1 MNSLN
6 MNNKV
11 MTRNK
16 NTLPINFCTTGKFLN
31 LKKIKF
37 IPIDKSLKINTKKL
51 SKKDSTTNLSKTL
64 SNKDISKDELIKQ
77 LKQKIRY
84 LENKI
89 KLLEKEINEKSRKNS
104 LSKTLI
110 LRMSNSNKSLH
121 EKNKFGNIPLDKN
134 LIKSKLMKR
143 KKNIFEL
150 LDVNKIIKKNR
161 ANSFNMTELNL
172 SRNNKYNHNVVNN
185 STSNYYTGNNS
196 RSGSASKSKPKK
208 KSLNLL
214 NKTNTV
220 NLIHNILYCI
230 NSKTSISKKNSFIE
244 YKINK
249 SFGGIDKHNGNE
261 QSKKINAI
269 PKKVVRKNF
278 NASPKMMMSST
289 NYSNNI
295 SNSFKEDVNIKK
307 NSSKKNIKGSFCD
320 KNSFFN
326 IKNKLD
332 NIQIRTKHLLEFYY
346 NINSEKNGLNKFS
359 NNSNN
364 KEKVK
369 CGNYSHYIKISKIEK
384 LKKD

>member
-37 IPIDKSLKINTKKL
+37 IPIDKSLKINAKKL

-110 LRMSNSNKSLH
+110 LRMNNSNKSLH
-121 EKNKFGNIPLDKN
+121 EKNKIGNIPIDKN
-134 LIKSKLMKR
+134 LIKSKLLKR
-143 KKNIFEL
+143 KKNIFEI

-161 ANSFNMTELNL
+161 TNSFNITELNM
-172 SRNNKYNHNVVNN
+172 SKNNKYNNNTINN
-185 STSNYYTGNNS
+185 SFSNYITRNNS
-196 RSGSASKSKPKK
+196 CLGSASGSKIKK
-208 KSLNLL
+208 KPINLVNKKKTIDFIHNLL
-214 NKTNTV
+214 
-220 NLIHNILYCI
+220 YSI
-230 NSKTSISKKNSFIE
+230 NSKTSKSKKNSSN
-244 YKINK
+244 NK
-249 SFGGIDKHNGNE
+249 SFSGIYKNNE
-261 QSKKINAI
+261 KEIGKKINAI

-278 NASPKMMMSST
+278 NISPKMMMSST

-295 SNSFKEDVNIKK
+295 SNSFKEDANIKK
-307 NSSKKNIKGSFCD
+307 SSSKQKINSSLNDKSSFLD
-320 KNSFFN
+320 

-332 NIQIRTKHLLEFYY
+332 NIQIRTKNILELYSM
-346 NINSEKNGLNKFS
+346 INSDKNGLNNLS
-359 NNSNN
+359 NNSTN
-364 KEKVK
+364 KEKTK
-369 CGNYSHYIKISKIEK
+369 CCNYSHYIKISKIEK